1 MTPISE
7 KVCINALLCTHP
19 KTAGPIKIPTSNCP
33 MTAGIPIRRLKW
45 PANEVVINT
54 KHNVPKN
61 STIKFLSR
69 FASNAYKKRVCLRLT
84 NSTPNKYFNYYLTM
98 PFFFCHVISNL
109 DILKLNSDGRNFE

>member
-1 MTPISE
+1 
-7 KVCINALLCTHP
+7 
-19 KTAGPIKIPTSNCP
+19 

-69 FASNAYKKRVCLRLT
+69 FASNAYKKKSLSKVDKLHSEQIFQFLSYHALLFLSC
-84 NSTPNKYFNYYLTM
+84 
-98 PFFFCHVISNL
+98 NL
-109 DILKLNSDGRNFE
+109 QS